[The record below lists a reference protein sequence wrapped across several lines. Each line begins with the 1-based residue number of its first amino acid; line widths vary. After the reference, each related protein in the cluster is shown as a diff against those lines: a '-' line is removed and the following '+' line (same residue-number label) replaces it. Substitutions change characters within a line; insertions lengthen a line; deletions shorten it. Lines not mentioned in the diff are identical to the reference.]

1 MRRVIFLFVI
11 VVGVLNAKA
20 QAPHLFEHTYPEVV
34 QEDARIRNLMNQVS
48 VDSLTATIDHLQSYH
63 TRRWDSR
70 MVYEVQDWLCGTY
83 RVMGIDSISLHDF
96 LVSYQDSLYETSDN
110 VIAVQKGLV
119 YPNEYVVCGA
129 HYDSYNLNP
138 GHPDSLR
145 APGADDNASG
155 VAGVLETARLLS
167 KCKFE
172 RSIIY
177 CNWAAEE
184 IGLKGSSAYAKD
196 CADQR
201 MDIVGYFN
209 LDMIGYLKE
218 GSDIHVHLMYTTQ
231 DSTIANYV
239 YDFSHIYFPE
249 MPIRQN
255 WLAWG
260 DSDYSSFNRNGYA
273 AVHPFEDVY
282 QSSPFIHTPNDIL
295 GVSVNNMAQ
304 VKRFTELNLG
314 LVATL
319 AGFVDTSVE
328 EFDTE
333 PLVIYP
339 NPVSESLFVKGNGI
353 QQIEVYNLMGQKI
366 ITQSYA
372 NVDEGRIE
380 VGVLVPSVYFVRVI
394 GFDGKVFV
402 QKFVKK

>member
-1 MRRVIFLFVI
+1 MI
-11 VVGVLNAKA
+11 G
-20 QAPHLFEHTYPEVV
+20 
-34 QEDARIRNLMNQVS
+34 S
-48 VDSLTATIDHLQSYH
+48 
-63 TRRWDSR
+63 
-70 MVYEVQDWLCGTY
+70 
-83 RVMGIDSISLHDF
+83 
-96 LVSYQDSLYETSDN
+96 
-110 VIAVQKGLV
+110 
-119 YPNEYVVCGA
+119 
-129 HYDSYNLNP
+129 
-138 GHPDSLR
+138 
-145 APGADDNASG
+145 
-155 VAGVLETARLLS
+155 
-167 KCKFE
+167 
-172 RSIIY
+172 
-177 CNWAAEE
+177 AAF
-184 IGLKGSSAYAKD
+184 AKD
-196 CADQR
+196 CADH
-201 MDIVGYFN
+201 MLDIVGYFN

-239 YDFSHIYFPE
+239 YDFSHVYFPE

-255 WLAWG
+255 WLSWG

-295 GVSVNNMAQ
+295 GVSVNNMDQ

-328 EFDTE
+328 ESDTE

>member
-1 MRRVIFLFVI
+1 

-34 QEDARIRNLMNQVS
+34 QEDARIRSLMNQVS

-70 MVYEVQDWLCGTY
+70 MVYDVQDWLYDTY
-83 RVMGIDSISLHDF
+83 REMGLDTVLLHDF
-96 LVSYQDSLYETSDN
+96 PVVLHDTLYETSDN
-110 VIAVQKGLV
+110 VIAIQRGLV
-119 YPNEYVVCGA
+119 YPDEYVVCGA
-129 HYDSYNLNP
+129 HYDSYNNSP

-155 VAGVLETARLLS
+155 SSGILETARLLS
-167 KCKFE
+167 QCKFE
-172 RSIIY
+172 RSILY
-177 CNWAAEE
+177 CGWAAEE
-184 IGLKGSSAYAKD
+184 IGLIGSAAFAKD
-196 CADQR
+196 CADH
-201 MDIVGYFN
+201 MLDIVGYFN

-239 YDFSHIYFPE
+239 YDFSHVYFPE

-255 WLAWG
+255 WLSWG

-328 EFDTE
+328 ESDTE

>member
-11 VVGVLNAKA
+11 VVGVLNTKA

-34 QEDARIRNLMNQVS
+34 QEDARIRSLMNQVS

-70 MVYEVQDWLCGTY
+70 MVYDVQDWLYDTY
-83 RVMGIDSISLHDF
+83 REMGLDTVLLHDF
-96 LVSYQDSLYETSDN
+96 PVVLHDTLYETSDN
-110 VIAVQKGLV
+110 VIAIQRGLV
-119 YPNEYVVCGA
+119 YPDEYVVCGA
-129 HYDSYNLNP
+129 HYDSYNNSP

-155 VAGVLETARLLS
+155 SSGILETARLLS
-167 KCKFE
+167 QCKFE
-172 RSIIY
+172 RSILY
-177 CNWAAEE
+177 CGWAAEE
-184 IGLKGSSAYAKD
+184 IGLIGSAAFAKD
-196 CADQR
+196 CADHLL
-201 MDIVGYFN
+201 DIVGYFN

-218 GSDIHVHLMYTTQ
+218 GSDIHVHLMYTSQ

-255 WLAWG
+255 WLSWG

-282 QSSPFIHTPNDIL
+282 QCSPFIHTPNDIL

-328 EFDTE
+328 ESDTE

>member
-1 MRRVIFLFVI
+1 MRGVIFIFVI

-70 MVYEVQDWLCGTY
+70 MVYDVQDWLYDTY
-83 RVMGIDSISLHDF
+83 REMGLDTVLLHDF
-96 LVSYQDSLYETSDN
+96 PVVLHDTLYETSDN
-110 VIAVQKGLV
+110 VIAIQRGLI
-119 YPNEYVVCGA
+119 YPDEYVVCGA
-129 HYDSYNLNP
+129 HYDSYNNSP

-155 VAGVLETARLLS
+155 SSGILETARLLS
-167 KCKFE
+167 QCKFE
-172 RSIIY
+172 RSILY
-177 CNWAAEE
+177 CGWAAEE
-184 IGLKGSSAYAKD
+184 IGLIGSAAFAKD
-196 CADQR
+196 CADH
-201 MDIVGYFN
+201 MLDIVGYFN

-295 GVSVNNMAQ
+295 GVSVNNMDQ

-319 AGFVDTSVE
+319 AGLIDTSVE
-328 EFDTE
+328 EADPE
-333 PLVIYP
+333 QLIVYP
-339 NPVSESLFVKGNGI
+339 NPVSETLSVKGKSI
-353 QQIEVYNLMGQKI
+353 QQLEVFNFVGQ
-366 ITQSYA
+366 
-372 NVDEGRIE
+372 RILFQTYGDQE
-380 VGVLVPSVYFVRVI
+380 ECMIGVGALVPGIYFVRVTQR
-394 GFDGKVFV
+394 DGSVSTEKVV
-402 QKFVKK
+402 IL